1 MTDSAP
7 RIARLSASGVLT
19 SGCGAPSR
27 TATPTPTLPT
37 TTRAAPSTR
46 PVLARSSS
54 TAGGAI
60 TMSTASPPP
69 PTRWR
74 SAGAVAKRILA
85 SCPVWRRKAS
95 AAGRSPGS
103 TAPALST
110 SIVAAEAPTEAAIAS
125 AATSTD
131 NTFTGLLRP
140 IPSIAPAVLHP
151 ELAGHAADAA
161 RLGDLLD
168 GLDQRLDGRMA
179 GDLEEDLGLD
189 RLHELAALAHRHHE
203 GALPADDAVAIVEV
217 EVLDVPGPGLLQHD
231 RQAVD
236 GDALGD
242 RLVACRR
249 HDAAL
254 VVRPVA
260 GDVDDLAGR
269 REAAV
274 GEEPDREV
282 DGARDRGPRGAS
294 RRLLGKRAGER
305 HGALRV
311 VDHRPRQEHLL
322 VGGAGPFHVDDA
334 DAPDHAAPDGLV
346 DGGRAEGLDKA
357 LALQLLLVGVH
368 RVRHVDRDH
377 EREVDLGLGSGN
389 RRARDHKADRKPERP
404 QPMPGHRS
412 LRHDAPRPPL
422 AERQAPRA
430 ASPFECVRFAPPW
443 KPRPASQPRGGRER
457 PSGAELGLPPGRRS
471 PI

>member
-46 PVLARSSS
+46 PFLARSSS

-69 PTRWR
+69 TRWR
-74 SAGAVAKRILA
+74 SAGAVAKRIRA

-110 SIVAAEAPTEAAIAS
+110 SNVAADAPIEAAIAI
-125 AATSTD
+125 AATSAD
-131 NTFTGLLRP
+131 NTLTGILRP

-161 RLGDLLD
+161 RLGALLG

-203 GALPADDAVAIVEV
+203 GALPADDAVAIVDV
-217 EVLDVPGPGLLQHD
+217 EILDVPRARRLQHD

-242 RLVACRR
+242 RLVARRR

-254 VVRPVA
+254 VVRPIA

-282 DGARDRGPRGAS
+282 DRARDRGPRGAPG
-294 RRLLGKRAGER
+294 RLLGKRAGKR

-334 DAPDHAAPDGLV
+334 DAPDHAAPDGVV

-368 RVRHVDRDH
+368 RVRHVDRAHDP
-377 EREVDLGLGSGN
+377 
-389 RRARDHKADRKPERP
+389 KADRKADRP

-430 ASPFECVRFAPPW
+430 ASPFECVRFATPW

>member
-19 SGCGAPSR
+19 SGSGAP
-27 TATPTPTLPT
+27 APTPPPAPALPT

-60 TMSTASPPP
+60 TTSTASPP

-74 SAGAVAKRILA
+74 SAGAVAKRIRA

-110 SIVAAEAPTEAAIAS
+110 SNVAAAAPIEAAIAI
-125 AATSTD
+125 AATSAD
-131 NTFTGLLRP
+131 NTLTGILRP

-161 RLGDLLD
+161 RLGALLG
-168 GLDQRLDGRMA
+168 GLDQRLDGRMS

-189 RLHELAALAHRHHE
+189 RKHEFGTLAHRHHE

-217 EVLDVPGPGLLQHD
+217 EVLDVPRAGCLQHD

-242 RLVACRR
+242 RFVARRR

-260 GDVDDLAGR
+260 RDVDDLAGR
-269 REAAV
+269 REAALR
-274 GEEPDREV
+274 EEPDREV
-282 DGARDRGPRGAS
+282 EPPPARGSRG
-294 RRLLGKRAGER
+294 
-305 HGALRV
+305 
-311 VDHRPRQEHLL
+311 
-322 VGGAGPFHVDDA
+322 
-334 DAPDHAAPDGLV
+334 
-346 DGGRAEGLDKA
+346 
-357 LALQLLLVGVH
+357 
-368 RVRHVDRDH
+368 
-377 EREVDLGLGSGN
+377 
-389 RRARDHKADRKPERP
+389 
-404 QPMPGHRS
+404 
-412 LRHDAPRPPL
+412 RPP
-422 AERQAPRA
+422 R
-430 ASPFECVRFAPPW
+430 
-443 KPRPASQPRGGRER
+443 
-457 PSGAELGLPPGRRS
+457 LPG
-471 PI
+471 